1 MLSEAEGGAA
11 HAALR
16 LQPDSK
22 LQVLAAMA
30 MSSNADAHG
39 VAAMGLATMCN
50 APGNTT
56 SSSGGGGG
64 ANTALIAKVALPALV
79 RLARSSAADT
89 QCAALDALVVLSD
102 LPQVQRDL
110 VKMGALKVVLER
122 AATPGADNADIRAL
136 ALQVVQSL
144 ASNGGNI
151 GTLQSGEVAAR
162 LKGLR
167 QHMSGDVA
175 VGRAVDGILRS
186 ISTISTLLE
195 LQGKQRLL
203 RFGEVAAMLD
213 CVGVAGAE
221 SSIAREVAHTCAA
234 IGARR
239 ENLDLFTQEGPAL
252 ALALALTLTLTLTP
266 TLTPTPNPYHYR
278 RAASTCSTR
287 SRAAAA
293 QACRPR
299 RARRSPPLR
308 GCRRRTRPFNPTPN
322 P

>member
-1 MLSEAEGGAA
+1 M
-11 HAALR
+11 
-16 LQPDSK
+16 
-22 LQVLAAMA
+22 
-30 MSSNADAHG
+30 
-39 VAAMGLATMCN
+39 
-50 APGNTT
+50 
-56 SSSGGGGG
+56 
-64 ANTALIAKVALPALV
+64 
-79 RLARSSAADT
+79 
-89 QCAALDALVVLSD
+89 
-102 LPQVQRDL
+102 
-110 VKMGALKVVLER
+110 VLER

-252 ALALALTLTLTLTP
+252 ALALALTLTLTLLTP
-266 TLTPTPNPYHYR
+266 TLTPPPPPTTTGGRLRPAQLARAQPQRRRAGRGGRGARRLCEAAGGAQGPLILPLTPNP
-278 RAASTCSTR
+278 S
-287 SRAAAA
+287 
-293 QACRPR
+293 
-299 RARRSPPLR
+299 
-308 GCRRRTRPFNPTPN
+308 PN
-322 P
+322 PKPNTNSNPNTYP

>member
-1 MLSEAEGGAA
+1 M
-11 HAALR
+11 
-16 LQPDSK
+16 
-22 LQVLAAMA
+22 
-30 MSSNADAHG
+30 
-39 VAAMGLATMCN
+39 
-50 APGNTT
+50 
-56 SSSGGGGG
+56 
-64 ANTALIAKVALPALV
+64 
-79 RLARSSAADT
+79 
-89 QCAALDALVVLSD
+89 
-102 LPQVQRDL
+102 
-110 VKMGALKVVLER
+110 VLER

-203 RFGEVAAMLD
+203 RFGEAAAMLD

-252 ALALALTLTLTLTP
+252 ALALGLALALALPLTLPLPLLLPLTP
-266 TLTPTPNPYHYR
+266 HPTPHPHPYPYSYPSPYHYR

>member
-1 MLSEAEGGAA
+1 M
-11 HAALR
+11 
-16 LQPDSK
+16 
-22 LQVLAAMA
+22 
-30 MSSNADAHG
+30 
-39 VAAMGLATMCN
+39 
-50 APGNTT
+50 
-56 SSSGGGGG
+56 
-64 ANTALIAKVALPALV
+64 
-79 RLARSSAADT
+79 
-89 QCAALDALVVLSD
+89 LSD

-144 ASNGGNI
+144 ASNGSNI

-167 QHMSGDVA
+167 QHMSADVA
-175 VGRAVDGILRS
+175 VGRAVDAILRS

-221 SSIAREVAHTCAA
+221 SSISREVAHTCAA

-239 ENLDLFTQEGPAL
+239 DNLDLFTQEGGFDLLNSLARSRSAGVQLEAAEAL
-252 ALALALTLTLTLTP
+252 ATFARLPEAHAALATHGCLLSLVGL
-266 TLTPTPNPYHYR
+266 
-278 RAASTCSTR
+278 AR
-287 SRAAAA
+287 SRSSELQLHAAAA
-293 QACRPR
+293 FAALAETHAPKTRLVQAG
-299 RARRSPPLR
+299 AVPPLLSLVR
-308 GCRRRTRPFNPTPN
+308 AGGPEAVYLAAKALLYLR
-322 P
+322 